1 MKRLI
6 IQAIAISPP
15 GTMGGNTKICLE
27 MIRHLADRYELHVIV
42 PAPKRETLSRN
53 LLGCP
58 PFSLHVIPGYRK
70 SELAHPVASF
80 LHYHRAVKHIFA
92 ELDVGRDDL
101 VYTATDGHVDV
112 AHTTLLQRRIRFT
125 WIGCFFIFVPGMIE
139 NIRKGYGFPVL
150 RYALGWC
157 YQRICFACLKAGA
170 AAFVITNVCDARH
183 FPARFK
189 DKLFAM
195 YGGVNVE
202 QIPERADAKTRDVV
216 FCSRL
221 NPQKGVSGLLDIW
234 ARVRRQ
240 CPNARL
246 AVIGNGDAA
255 YEAMLRDKADRLG
268 IASSI
273 DWLGYVNNEAKYAI
287 YASAKVFVHPTVY
300 DNNGMVAA
308 EALCSGLPVV
318 MFDLENLRAVY
329 TTGCA
334 KVPEGDQTAFAAE
347 VARLLQND
355 EHRTAVAPDPGQLAA
370 LRAHWNWKSRVA
382 EFESFLEKVGHMQS
396 GIHKPGDPA

>member
-70 SELAHPVASF
+70 SELANPVASF

-112 AHTTLLQRRIRFT
+112 AHMTLLQRKIRFT

-234 ARVRRQ
+234 ARVRQQ

-273 DWLGYVNNEAKYAI
+273 DWLGYVNNEAKYAM
-287 YASAKVFVHPTVY
+287 YASAKVFVHPTV
-300 DNNGMVAA
+300 
-308 EALCSGLPVV
+308 
-318 MFDLENLRAVY
+318 
-329 TTGCA
+329 
-334 KVPEGDQTAFAAE
+334 
-347 VARLLQND
+347 
-355 EHRTAVAPDPGQLAA
+355 
-370 LRAHWNWKSRVA
+370 
-382 EFESFLEKVGHMQS
+382 
-396 GIHKPGDPA
+396 